1 MTKHMLTIFTLT
13 LACNTKDTS
22 DPAED
27 SGSETVDTEDSAV
40 GNEDIE
46 DTIDEAHNWQP
57 GVNELTL
64 DQVVEGEVVE
74 RSYFVHLPD
83 NYDGS
88 ANTPLLFA
96 FHGAGGTG
104 DGFIGEFSLAV
115 QNGDFVG
122 VYPNGIENSWNI
134 EREDSKADDMAFTES
149 ILSALSGVAGIDVN
163 RPVAVGFSNGAALIH
178 KISIE
183 KELFVAIVPQVSHLL
198 VSNQPD
204 SDSARIPVMQFNG
217 TDDDL
222 CPYDGGVGILGYEFM
237 PAEDSTAAWAAHNGC
252 DATPTETAIDPHV
265 KLEWE
270 NCDDGNRVIHYR
282 LNGVGHGV
290 PPDVDGGTNPRI
302 IEFLLEARQ

>member
-1 MTKHMLTIFTLT
+1 MTKHMLTIFTLA

-40 GNEDIE
+40 GDEDIE

-57 GVNELTL
+57 GINVLTL
-64 DQVVEGEVVE
+64 DQEVEGETVE
-74 RSYFVHLPD
+74 RSYYVHLPD
-83 NYDGS
+83 DYDGS

-96 FHGAGGTG
+96 FHGADGTG
-104 DGFIGEFSLAV
+104 EDFINEFGPPIQSGE
-115 QNGDFVG
+115 FVG
-122 VYPNGIENSWNI
+122 VYPNGIDNSWNV